1 MKTPALLIALFVAL
15 SPVAVVADDVP
26 DIPLPVA
33 VMTGNLPAVERH
45 ISGGTDLDQRDDF
58 GSTPL
63 TIAAVFDRPR
73 AAAALLAAGAD
84 PALTD
89 PHGSTPLHIASLL
102 GRTEVVGSLLA
113 AGADRYQ
120 RSASGAIAYD
130 YVAAPLPE
138 DKAILETLGT
148 QLTPLGFR
156 LDQARLAAA
165 RPKIAAM
172 LRPRAADLEAVS
184 YAPVERDDFPVSTPQ
199 ATGLDPMLVAELY
212 RDAEALPR
220 LYSVLI
226 VKDGKLVAEKYFNDG
241 EIDTPTLI
249 QSAVKSVFSALVG
262 LAHREGC
269 LPDLDAPAIGFLPEL
284 AERISDPRKSGITI
298 RQLLQMRS
306 GLPWEETD
314 PELWDQLLE
323 GDHLEPFT
331 GFPLVANPGKEFNYS
346 NFSTDLLGVIVTR
359 ACKTG
364 LRNFAAAHL
373 MEPLG
378 VRFGEWAHGKDYYY
392 PILKLTPRTAARFA
406 QLYLD
411 GGRHDGSQVIPADWV
426 SASLGDYSPDAW
438 VTHERVDHAGRHLR
452 DLGYG
457 YQWWQATVGGHRINF
472 AWGHG
477 GQFYGLVHDLDM
489 AVIVTAYP
497 AWREHGAEN
506 WGHERA
512 HLNLVGKF
520 ISLLP

>member
-1 MKTPALLIALFVAL
+1 MKTPTLIIALLVAL
-15 SPVAVVADDVP
+15 SPSTAAAEDAP
-26 DIPLPVA
+26 DMPLPMA
-33 VMTGNLPAVERH
+33 VMIGDLATVKRH
-45 ISGGTDLDQRDDF
+45 IAAGTDLDQRDDF

-63 TIAAVFDRPR
+63 TIAAVFDRPQ
-73 AAAALLAAGAD
+73 AVAALLSAGAD

-89 PHGSTPLHIASLL
+89 PHGSTPLHIAALL
-102 GRTEVVGSLLA
+102 GRTKLVDNLLE

-120 RSASGAIAYD
+120 RSASGAMAYD
-130 YVAAPLPE
+130 YAAAPLPE
-138 DKAILETLGT
+138 DTAIFEMLRT
-148 QLTPLGFR
+148 QLSPLGFS
-156 LDQARLAAA
+156 LDEARLAAA
-165 RPKIAAM
+165 RPAIAAM
-172 LRPRAADLEAVS
+172 LRPMAADLKDVS
-184 YAPVERDDFPVSTPQ
+184 YTPVERADFPVSTPQ
-199 ATGLDPMLVAELY
+199 AMGLDPMLVAELY

-220 LYSVLI
+220 LYSVLV
-226 VKDGKLVAEKYFNDG
+226 VKNGKLVAEKYFNDA

-249 QSAVKSVFSALVG
+249 QSAVKSVFSALTG

-284 AERISDPRKSGITI
+284 ADRISDPRKSGITI

-314 PELWDQLLE
+314 PELWDRLFE
-323 GDHLEPFT
+323 GDHLEPFNR
-331 GFPLVANPGKEFNYS
+331 FPLVADPGEQFNYS

-359 ACKTG
+359 ACKVD
-364 LRNFAAAHL
+364 LDDFAAAQL
-373 MEPLG
+373 IDPLG
-378 VRFGEWAHGKDYYY
+378 VRFGEWAYGRDFFY
-392 PILKLTPRTAARFA
+392 PILHLTPRTAARFA

-411 GGRHDGSQVIPADWV
+411 GGRHDSTQVIPADWV
-426 SASLGDYSPDAW
+426 SASLGDYSSDAW
-438 VTHERVDHAGRHLR
+438 VTLERVDHAGRYLR

-457 YQWWQATVGGHRINF
+457 YQWWQATVGDRRINF

-489 AVIVTAYP
+489 VVVVTAYP
-497 AWREHGAEN
+497 AWREHGSEN
-506 WGHERA
+506 WKHERA